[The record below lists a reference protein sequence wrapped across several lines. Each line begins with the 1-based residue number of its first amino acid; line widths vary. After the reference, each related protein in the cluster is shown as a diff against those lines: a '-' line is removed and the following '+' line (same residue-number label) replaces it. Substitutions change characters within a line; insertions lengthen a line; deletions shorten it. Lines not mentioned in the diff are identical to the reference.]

1 MSSTA
6 YQEITNQIKV
16 LKETVESTEGKAAGV
31 SLWGTRSRID
41 GYANK
46 VSYLK
51 REFDDELVRSLL
63 ERIAVVSEDKIEI
76 QFRSGIVMTQR
87 IDYYD

>member
-1 MSSTA
+1 M
-6 YQEITNQIKV
+6 
-16 LKETVESTEGKAAGV
+16 
-31 SLWGTRSRID
+31 
-41 GYANK
+41 NK

>member
-1 MSSTA
+1 MKA
-6 YQEITNQIKV
+6 QREKQ
-16 LKETVESTEGKAAGV
+16 LAESYEEREAG
-31 SLWGTRSRID
+31 LD
-41 GYANK
+41 GYVKK
-46 VSYLK
+46 VNYLK